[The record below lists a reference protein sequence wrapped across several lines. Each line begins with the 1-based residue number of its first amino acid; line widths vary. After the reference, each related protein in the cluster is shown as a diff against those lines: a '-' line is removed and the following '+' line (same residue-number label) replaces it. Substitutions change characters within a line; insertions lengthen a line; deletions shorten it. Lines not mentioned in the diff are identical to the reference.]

1 LVATYGGSLNS
12 LKDSAMRIEFL
23 PDGSHDGPAILFY
36 GCPSAGA
43 EALINTLTSLADGQ
57 ETEVA
62 LHQLPGLT
70 PVGEIQ
76 VFATNAKGC
85 AGVQQ
90 LSAFAFR
97 WRQDREGWRE
107 ATELAEPVAQSNPSE
122 GTKFQ
127 YLERNGRVNVIFATD
142 RAW

>member
-1 LVATYGGSLNS
+1 
-12 LKDSAMRIEFL
+12 MRIEFV
-23 PDGSHDGPAILFY
+23 PDSSHDCPAILLH

-43 EALINTLTSLADGQ
+43 EALINTFRSLAEGR

-62 LHQLPGLT
+62 LHQLSDLIPIGD
-70 PVGEIQ
+70 IQ
-76 VFATNAKGC
+76 VFATNADGR

-90 LSAFAFR
+90 LSALAFR
-97 WRQDREGWRE
+97 WRQDREGWLQT
-107 ATELAEPVAQSNPSE
+107 AELAEPVAHNDARE
-122 GTKFQ
+122 GRKFQ